1 MKKTLILLG
10 MAAALLV
17 SCKDKN
23 NDDNGAQAREQ
34 ARQDSLNANK
44 KVDNFLYDIM
54 SDYYLWNSNLPEIQE
69 DESRYPGDFFESLL
83 YREKDRWS
91 FCVEDGE
98 SYMAEDAGTPYS
110 MGYSPQFVGINYNKT
125 TKKYENVF
133 IIVEFV
139 YPGSP
144 ADRAGLKR
152 GDIIIEID
160 GEPMTIDNYYDLYS
174 KEHATYRL
182 AGYDPEKNKL
192 YLTGHRKTMQ
202 AKIVEADP
210 AIYDTIFNVGGKPV
224 GYFVYT
230 AFTKNDAYY
239 ATMDAAFDRF
249 KAAGVKDLI
258 LDLRYNGG
266 GSEEVAAHLAS
277 AIAPANVVGKEVL
290 IKKEFNTDL
299 TNYFKKNYPDQLE
312 LKFPNNDHNADMQNL
327 YVIVT
332 RNTASASELVTT
344 GLMPY
349 MNVTLVGETTRGK
362 CTGMLLFYGGN
373 EGLEDLG
380 KWVFMP
386 VCQKY
391 ANANGFTDFVDGLIP
406 DYRVNDDLLAGHQL
420 GDVNEP
426 MLATALDVIAG
437 LPLTAKAAQVSPFK
451 VLDRNHSVFRN
462 NLIVR
467 PQMLK

>member
-23 NDDNGAQAREQ
+23 NDDNGAKAREQ
-34 ARQDSLNANK
+34 ARLDSLNANK

-54 SDYYLWNSNLPEIQE
+54 SDYYLWNSNMPRMQK
-69 DESRYPGDFFESLL
+69 DESRFPGDFFESLL
-83 YREKDRWS
+83 YRAKDRWS

-98 SYMAEDAGTPYS
+98 SYMSESEGTPYS
-110 MGYSPQFVGINYNKT
+110 MGYSPQFWPYNN
-125 TKKYENVF
+125 YENVL
-133 IIVEFV
+133 IVVEFV
-139 YPGSP
+139 FPGSP

-160 GEPMTIDNYYDLYS
+160 GEPMTVDNYYDFYS
-174 KEHATYRL
+174 KEHATYTL
-182 AGYDPEKNKL
+182 AGYDPVKNQL
-192 YLTGHRKTMQ
+192 YLTGRKMSMQ
-202 AKIVEADP
+202 AEIIEADP
-210 AIYDTIFNVGGKPV
+210 SIYDTIFNVGGKPV

-230 AFTKNDAYY
+230 SFTRNTDYF
-239 ATMDAAFDRF
+239 ATIDAAFDRF

-266 GSEEVAAHLAS
+266 GDIEAAGYLAS
-277 AIAPANVVGKEVL
+277 AIAPASVPGKEVL
-290 IKKEFNTDL
+290 IRYEYNNIL
-299 TNYFKKNYPDQLE
+299 TNYFKKNRPDE
-312 LKFPNNDHNADMQNL
+312 LVVKFPKNDHNADMQNL
-327 YVIVT
+327 YVIGT
-332 RNTASASELVTT
+332 RGTASASELVTT

-349 MNVTLVGETTRGK
+349 MNVTLVGDTTYGK
-362 CTGMLLFYGGN
+362 CTGMFVFYGGD

-386 VCQKY
+386 VTMKY

-406 DYRVNDDLLAGHQL
+406 DYRVDDDLLAGHQL
-420 GDVNEP
+420 GDANEP

-437 LPLTAKAAQVSPFK
+437 LPLTAKAAQVMPFK

-462 NLIVR
+462 NLIAK
-467 PQMLK
+467 PKLIDFGKK